1 MLTERQQAVL
11 DFVRTFQM
19 SKGIPPST
27 REIQRHFGFASQT
40 AVMGHLRALANKGMI
55 EQLAGRVWGLKA
67 REVQAHLFEIGV
79 FGTIPAG
86 LPSPN
91 EQQAD
96 ETIAVD
102 PAAFGLR
109 GADRI
114 FGLSVRGD
122 SMIGAHI
129 VEGDIVLLSPRPAR
143 SGDIVAALVEG
154 ETTLKRL
161 VTVRGRPVLRAEN
174 PRYRDIVPGESFQI
188 QGVMVGV
195 VGRGRR

>member
-1 MLTERQQAVL
+1 
-11 DFVRTFQM
+11 
-19 SKGIPPST
+19 
-27 REIQRHFGFASQT
+27 
-40 AVMGHLRALANKGMI
+40 
-55 EQLAGRVWGLKA
+55 
-67 REVQAHLFEIGV
+67 
-79 FGTIPAG
+79 
-86 LPSPN
+86 
-91 EQQAD
+91 
-96 ETIAVD
+96 
-102 PAAFGLR
+102 
-109 GADRI
+109 
-114 FGLSVRGD
+114 
-122 SMIGAHI
+122 MIGAHI